1 MDEGMHIIKQ
11 SDKPSSEFQL
21 EGAVKDKVIKDV
33 SARMLQDGD
42 GRYVDF
48 IQVAKSLDLKDPIG
62 ETVDLILS
70 DYGNRNIKYARIQ
83 NLSPTIVNHSV
94 DLSEQR
100 FNQRAHYSLLLT
112 DHQISIPVSTFLAAV
127 AIENGV
133 HPSGFKKTGLK
144 GSDRRK
150 YGYDKVIE
158 YITRLC
164 YAYIYQVKAH
174 Q

>member
-21 EGAVKDKVIKDV
+21 EGAVKDKVVKDV
-33 SARMLQDGD
+33 SAKMLQDSND
-42 GRYVDF
+42 KYVDF
-48 IQVAKSLDLKDPIG
+48 IQTAKSLDLKDPIG

-70 DYGNRNIKYARIQ
+70 DYGNRNILYARRQ
-83 NLSPTIVNHSV
+83 DVPTWIIDKGV

-100 FNQRAHYSLLLT
+100 FNQRAYYSLFLT
-112 DHQISIPVSTFLAAV
+112 DHQISIPVSAFLAAV
-127 AIENGV
+127 AIENGA
-133 HPSGFKKTGLK
+133 HPSGFKKTGLS

-164 YAYIYQVKAH
+164 YAYIYRVKAH
-174 Q
+174 